1 MRLLHVYYSL
11 REIRFF
17 APTSQLKFHQLTS
30 HLKTSLYLRQYPSK
44 TISSST
50 VFFRTY
56 IMDPWFLDVHE
67 QRFKYRPLDVEDGIR
82 LVTLFPA
89 SFHEPIACTLF
100 HTELSSNPSY
110 EALSYTWGN
119 HQNLVSIMV
128 SGKSFG
134 ITHNLATALR
144 YLRRKEREVT
154 FWIDAICINQE
165 NTDERTQQVALM
177 TNIYQRARQ
186 VQIWLGSAADDSE
199 MVRKFF
205 GKFVEKPMKLVNQSL
220 LESYSTEAW
229 IYGRAH
235 AFLEPCRTF
244 LEHLV
249 SWSADDWTDEPV
261 PTEGPTLDETQWL
274 RGYIVDK
281 SRIRL
286 RQALEALLERDY
298 WYRAWVIQEI
308 LMASSITLNCGSNSV
323 PWECV
328 TTVVKAFMESG
339 SHRLY
344 GPTPWRS
351 PLNSFRTRNM
361 RLATFETI
369 GHLASVRL
377 DGHTSRGPEWLLQ
390 MLLKLRHF
398 RATDPRDKVFS
409 LLGLINRKLFQ
420 SSPSEPPILSVD
432 YNLTFFQVSMRLF
445 KYCVLAPSHSS
456 MFENETSKSRLGGIS
471 QDLHKGSLNILCAS
485 QPTNRPEGF
494 PSWLPDFSR
503 DNGMEHWPCYES
515 YQYSRFVGAGPG
527 FSLNDTLLEVLG
539 VVVTTLKHGY
549 VTDKDDDTQA
559 TDVPCLL
566 TRIWTF
572 MSLAE
577 ARDSSV
583 LATDA
588 FWSALQLG
596 RDSGEMVRTALRAFL
611 DWRLGIKRTDS
622 VSASS
627 LFEILEEG
635 IEDRTA
641 AVVSF
646 LNNFRRGSLHRRFAM
661 MRTRRK
667 LRPAMVPA
675 DARPG
680 DGLFLLR
687 GSDYPVLLRPV
698 GDAHNNFEFVGP
710 CFIPGWDVISDASY
724 YGHVKRI
731 ILR

>member
-1 MRLLHVYYSL
+1 MEPR
-11 REIRFF
+11 
-17 APTSQLKFHQLTS
+17 
-30 HLKTSLYLRQYPSK
+30 
-44 TISSST
+44 
-50 VFFRTY
+50 
-56 IMDPWFLDVHE
+56 FLDVHE
-67 QRFKYRPLDVEDGIR
+67 RRFQYRPLHGEDGIR
-82 LVTLFPA
+82 LVTLFPT
-89 SFHEPIACTLF
+89 SFHEPIACTVV
-100 HTELSSNPSY
+100 HTELDSNPEY

-128 SGKSFG
+128 NGRSFG

-165 NTDERTQQVALM
+165 DIDERTQQVALM

-186 VQIWLGSAADDSE
+186 VQIWLGPEADDSE
-199 MVRKFF
+199 MVMEFF
-205 GKFVEKPMKLVNQSL
+205 EEFDEKPMKLVNQSL
-220 LESYSTEAW
+220 LESDSTEAW

-249 SWSADDWTDEPV
+249 SWSADDWTDEPG

-281 SRIRL
+281 KRIRL
-286 RQALEALLERDY
+286 RQALEALLEREY

-308 LMASSITLNCGSNSV
+308 LMASSITLKCGSSSV

-328 TTVVKAFMESG
+328 TTVVKAFMDNG
-339 SHRLY
+339 SHKLY

-351 PLNSFRTRNM
+351 PLNSFRTKNM

-369 GHLASVRL
+369 GHLDSVRL
-377 DGHTSRGPEWLLQ
+377 DGHTSRGPEWLFQ

-398 RATDPRDKVFS
+398 RATDPREKVFS
-409 LLGLINRKLFQ
+409 LLGLINRKMFQ
-420 SSPSEPPILSVD
+420 SSPSEPPILYVD

-456 MFENETSKSRLGGIS
+456 SSEDKRSISRPSKLGGTS
-471 QDLHKGSLNILCAS
+471 RDLHKGSLNILCAS

-503 DNGMEHWPCYES
+503 DNGMERWPCYENS
-515 YQYSRFVGAGPG
+515 QCSRFVGAGPG
-527 FSLNDTLLEVLG
+527 FSLNDTLLEVPG
-539 VVVTTLKHGY
+539 VVVTTLEHGY

-596 RDSGEMVRTALRAFL
+596 RDSGEMVRTALRAVL
-611 DWRLGIKRTDS
+611 DWRLGTKRTDN

-627 LFEILEEG
+627 IFEILEEG
-635 IEDRTA
+635 IGDKTA

-661 MRTRRK
+661 MRIRRR
-667 LRPAMVPA
+667 LRPAMIPA

-680 DGLFLLR
+680 DALYLLM
-687 GSDYPVLLRPV
+687 GCDYPVLIRPV
-698 GDAHNNFEFVGP
+698 DGRYTNFEFVGP
-710 CFIPGWDVISDASY
+710 CCIPGWRVDKDPSY
-724 YGHVKRI
+724 YGPVKRI
-731 ILR
+731 VLQ